1 MESCKITLQKMG
13 KHIAKV
19 RKEKG
24 FTQKNLS
31 EALLVGDKTVSKWE
45 RGIIAPDIT
54 ILKKLADT
62 LGISLEELLSG
73 EKITSQ
79 ENKVNATVSAIN
91 VYSNQTKKKYFKRLS
106 IVILA
111 LLFIFLTIFIVERHY
126 RWDINKF
133 TNDGEFY
140 VSGYTFSNEIETKI
154 VLDNI
159 TFFDDNAGTSLE
171 VVTNMIEIGLY
182 SNDVLLCSSGF
193 TFDTNYSLREFFTN
207 YNYACETDKDVD
219 LNNLSLHIL
228 YNEND
233 NPIYS
238 VLKLK

>member
-1 MESCKITLQKMG
+1 MENDKISLQKMG
-13 KHIAKV
+13 KHIAEV

-24 FTQKNLS
+24 FTQKSLS
-31 EALLVGDKTVSKWE
+31 DALFIGDKTVSKWE

-54 ILKKLADT
+54 ILIKLSDI
-62 LGISLEELLSG
+62 LDISLEELLCG
-73 EKITSQ
+73 EKITSE
-79 ENKVNATVSAIN
+79 ENKENATVSAIKI
-91 VYSNQTKKKYFKRLS
+91 YSNQTKRKYLKKVF
-106 IVILA
+106 IIICA
-111 LLFIFLTIFIVERHY
+111 LLFVFATIFIVERHY

-154 VLDNI
+154 VVDNI
-159 TFFDDNAGTSLE
+159 TFFDENAGTSLE
-171 VVTNMIEIGLY
+171 IETNMIKIGLY
-182 SNDVLLCSSGF
+182 SNGVLLCSNET
-193 TFDTNYSLREFFTN
+193 TFDENIPLRSVLNNYI
-207 YNYACETDKDVD
+207 YACEVDKDID
-219 LNNLSLHIL
+219 LKNLSLHIE